1 MRNRPKEKDKMKALY
16 RRSVSMNDLVQSM
29 VLAGGQWT
37 GSAENLEGPDDVATG
52 KRRNDLGS
60 MAFSTTAI
68 NFSTLN
74 PSMGFRPKLIP
85 KSKDGTSYEDVSVHG
100 ANDDSYT
107 VTTLP
112 APRPSSLDSG
122 RTSYSNSNNNASI
135 HEVTAGAILNQTRSQ
150 SHNSGDF
157 NLHHDQEVFSNSNS
171 PVQYFGHRLKKSA
184 ASSPMLKLKSYD
196 NPESLTLSKHRLS
209 SPGSEMVSLKQFLEE
224 SNKLTVSQIRSG
236 SQENL
241 LDEVMRSLSGSAES
255 AGFQSPTQL
264 SPGISLGERKTGK
277 PEQCVRPNPR
287 KAEDT
292 RFTFPPTVNPQSS
305 DEHYVLTHGAG
316 STQKQTKDSNPYATL
331 PRASSV
337 ISTAEGTT
345 RRTSIH
351 DFLSKDNRSPISV
364 DPSPTTED
372 APSLLNVEAT
382 QEIRLSK
389 SRSREQQT
397 P

>member
-112 APRPSSLDSG
+112 
-122 RTSYSNSNNNASI
+122 
-135 HEVTAGAILNQTRSQ
+135 AGAILNQTRSQ

-372 APSLLNVEAT
+372 APSLLKRKVSFN
-382 QEIRLSK
+382 LSL
-389 SRSREQQT
+389 RSFCF
-397 P
+397 

>member
-112 APRPSSLDSG
+112 
-122 RTSYSNSNNNASI
+122 
-135 HEVTAGAILNQTRSQ
+135 AGAILNQTRSQ